1 MCQLLASVSSV
12 SSCVARLPSS
22 PWFVEKPR
30 GSIEREKKKQP
41 SLKNCN
47 LKVSLNVPVTLIK
60 KSNFKNYGQEG
71 TIPHPSPAGSCVSA
85 LLMLSGWV
93 QRGHRSLTCMSAR
106 SGLPLA
112 FHGRSGYPLRVVS
125 LLLEGY
131 SPSSSVGRYDQM
143 WPFLARDSCELRVS
157 LTEKS
162 GLIHREVR
170 NEGRVWTKRR
180 DVDGQPLLFVF
191 GCCFGLVVV
200 LDMHTEVLFFWVW
213 GGFLVWW
220 GVFWFFL
227 VRNPCI
233 EVIWA
238 VWLIL
243 SVPMGQLQ
251 YLKSLNYKGFLGSG
265 CT

>member
-1 MCQLLASVSSV
+1 MEVS
-12 SSCVARLPSS
+12 RGKRKSS
-22 PWFVEKPR
+22 PLSKTATWKYPL
-30 GSIEREKKKQP
+30 II
-41 SLKNCN
+41 
-47 LKVSLNVPVTLIK
+47 PVTLIK
-60 KSNFKNYGQEG
+60 KSNFENYGQEG

-85 LLMLSGWV
+85 LFMLSGWV

-131 SPSSSVGRYDQM
+131 SPSSSVGHYDQM

-191 GCCFGLVVV
+191 GGCFGLVVV

-220 GVFWFFL
+220 FLFLFFFGEEPMH
-227 VRNPCI
+227 RSH
-233 EVIWA
+233 
-238 VWLIL
+238 L
-243 SVPMGQLQ
+243 SCLTHPFCPNGTAPIFKVTEL
-251 YLKSLNYKGFLGSG
+251 
-265 CT
+265 